1 MDEEN
6 RVEIQLSGDI
16 TERILSDL
24 QLISNIKDLEN
35 LPLIMTFRS
44 CKYNI
49 QLSSKALNF
58 LMNYLSNYSH
68 LIVLQVVQTWFE
80 IDIAPEIAKLEPID
94 EIIPQ
99 RRELPP
105 RKIEIVNIIS
115 NRYLKSSLILQ
126 FFSGREQRLR
136 SA

>member
-35 LPLIMTFRS
+35 FPLIMTFRS

-115 NRYLKSSLILQ
+115 HRYLSK
-126 FFSGREQRLR
+126 
-136 SA
+136 AH

>member
-6 RVEIQLSGDI
+6 RVELQLSGDI

-35 LPLIMTFRS
+35 FPLIMTFRS

-80 IDIAPEIAKLEPID
+80 IDIAPEITKLETID

-105 RKIEIVNIIS
+105 RKIEIVNII
-115 NRYLKSSLILQ
+115 NWFPQ
-126 FFSGREQRLR
+126 N
-136 SA
+136 